1 MIDLKHSP
9 STKLLWLDLEM
20 TGLDAQVDRIL
31 EVATVATDFDFKELA
46 RYEAQVKH
54 GKDEVVKLMQANPF
68 WATVPQ
74 SRDDILAKL
83 DHAKPS
89 EQVEQ
94 ELITLIKNQF
104 GDEPVVLAG
113 NSIYF
118 DRQFIKQWWPKLD
131 GLLHYRMLDVS
142 SYKILMQSKY
152 GVEYTKKEAHR
163 ALGDIEESIAE
174 LKFYLD
180 YFKAGSEASS
190 GP

>member
-1 MIDLKHSP
+1 MIDLKLSP

-20 TGLDAQVDRIL
+20 TGLDSRVDRIL
-31 EVATVATDFDFKELA
+31 EVAVIATDFDFKELA
-46 RYEAQVKH
+46 HYEAQVKYD
-54 GKDEVVKLMQANPF
+54 KTEIEKLMQANPF
-68 WATVPQ
+68 WATMPK

-83 DHAKPS
+83 DSAKPS

-94 ELITLIKNQF
+94 ELIALIKNQF

-118 DRQFIKQWWPKLD
+118 DRQFIKQWWPKVE

-163 ALGDIEESIAE
+163 ALGDIKESIAE
-174 LKFYLD
+174 LKFYLN
-180 YFKAGSEASS
+180 YFKGQTSK
-190 GP
+190 